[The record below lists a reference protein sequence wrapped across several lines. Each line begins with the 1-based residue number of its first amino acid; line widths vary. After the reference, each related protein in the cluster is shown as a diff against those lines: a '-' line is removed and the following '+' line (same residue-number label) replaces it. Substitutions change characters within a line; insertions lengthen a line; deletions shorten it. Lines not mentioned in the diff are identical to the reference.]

1 MNTLATVSVCLVAL
15 LHGGFFLLESVL
27 WMTPRVRRL
36 FGQSEEE
43 AEGTRVMA
51 LNQGAYNL
59 GAAVMLSVF
68 LALGNQQGVLVVL
81 AFLAVMGGVG
91 AVTASRGILFL
102 QTLPAVVAIALVSL
116 S

>member
-1 MNTLATVSVCLVAL
+1 MNTLATVSVCFVAL

-27 WMTPRVRRL
+27 WKTPRVRRF

-43 AEGTRVMA
+43 AEVTRVMA

-59 GAAVMLSVF
+59 GAAVMLTVF
-68 LALGNQQGVLVVL
+68 MALENQQGVLGVL
-81 AFLAVMGGVG
+81 AFLAVMGCVG
-91 AVTASRGILFL
+91 AATADRMILAV
-102 QTLPAVVAIALVSL
+102 QTLPAVVAIALVTL